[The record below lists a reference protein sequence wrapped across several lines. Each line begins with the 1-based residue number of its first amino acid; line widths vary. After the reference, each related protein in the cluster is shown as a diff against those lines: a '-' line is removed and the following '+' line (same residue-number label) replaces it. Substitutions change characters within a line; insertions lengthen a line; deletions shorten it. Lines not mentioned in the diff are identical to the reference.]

1 MKKTQIR
8 LLESVRVLEEVGK
21 KGWSE
26 TKLAS
31 EWSDQ
36 KKTQEDQGEVEA
48 SVERRKKYEK
58 LGELLGL
65 WDRVKDIR

>member
-8 LLESVRVLEEVGK
+8 LLESVRDLEEVGK

-36 KKTQEDQGEVEA
+36 KKTQEDQGEIEA

>member
-36 KKTQEDQGEVEA
+36 EKTQEDQGEIEA

>member
-1 MKKTQIR
+1 M
-8 LLESVRVLEEVGK
+8 RVLEEVGK

-36 KKTQEDQGEVEA
+36 KKTQEDQGEIEA

>member
-36 KKTQEDQGEVEA
+36 KKTQEDQGEIEA